1 MHTPKLFLVVL
12 MAIAMW
18 AYLHEASKKNDPG
31 RSATSTEISEDR
43 RVKGQILEDKT
54 FETYKECDDAAKA
67 AVQDLKDKGV
77 SAALASRSPL
87 AESTVYMVY
96 YVGARGQIS
105 CRGGRLVN
113 EILEGQ

>member
-1 MHTPKLFLVVL
+1 MQTPKLFLIVL

-18 AYLHEASKKNDPG
+18 AYLHDASKKNDPG
-31 RSATSTEISEDR
+31 RGAVSTEAGQPR
-43 RVKGQILEDKT
+43 MVKGQILEDRT
-54 FETYKECDDAAKA
+54 FESYEACEEAAKA

-77 SAALASRSPL
+77 SAALASRTPL

-96 YVGARGQIS
+96 YRGARGQIS
-105 CRGGRLVN
+105 CRGERLVN

>member
-18 AYLHEASKKNDPG
+18 AYLYEASRKNDPD
-31 RSATSTEISEDR
+31 RAAVTTELGQNR
-43 RVKGQILEDKT
+43 PVKGQILEDKT
-54 FETYKECDDAAKA
+54 FETYQECEEAAKA

-77 SAALASRSPL
+77 SAALASRTPL

-96 YVGARGQIS
+96 YRGARGQIS

-113 EILEGQ
+113 EIVEEQ